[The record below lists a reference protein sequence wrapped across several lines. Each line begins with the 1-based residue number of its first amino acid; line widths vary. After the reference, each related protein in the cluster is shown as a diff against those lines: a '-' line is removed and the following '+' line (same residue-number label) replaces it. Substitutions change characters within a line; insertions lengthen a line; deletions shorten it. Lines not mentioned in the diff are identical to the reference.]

1 MVGLFFIHGVRDKRE
16 IGLHR
21 EEVWGRMAR
30 MQGEV
35 YTCKNGLT
43 VIVNRQTAFPVVS
56 VQVWVGTGAE
66 HEGEHAGAGVS
77 HLIEHMVFKGTAE
90 LNAQQLNEEVAAL
103 GGIWNAYTGTDR
115 TVYHID
121 GPATHC
127 RRFTEILLQLVF
139 SPCFPID
146 EFEKEREVIRREMA
160 MYNDDPQDASYRALV
175 STLYKVH
182 PKRRPV
188 IGELKR
194 FDALTHQDMV
204 NYHRNRYTPGNMFVC
219 VAGDVEPA
227 AVFNMV
233 EEAVATIPARATVQV
248 PTPSEPRQWGSRL
261 HRTEFAQP
269 TSTLMLAWRI
279 PHARHADAA
288 PLAVLASVL
297 GDGRAAWLY
306 KKFHDETALAHDV
319 SASIM
324 PDKEGEGAF
333 IIEADAERANR
344 DRLRDELLDYVAKL
358 PHADFNQGIQR
369 ALRQIKAQRLR
380 TLATVQG
387 QAALTAICWHRSR
400 NLQADTEW
408 AEALQRVT
416 TADIARVC
424 TAYLSPERL
433 TEVSVDPVGS
443 NPTPASAAATH
454 GLPAPV
460 EHELPNGLRLIM
472 RVDKRV
478 PMVYTHLT
486 MAAGCRTE
494 TAATAGINNL
504 LAECLLKG
512 TTTRTAAEM
521 ADAVENL
528 GGYINCNA
536 GNNTLALSTRALAED
551 ATTMMELLADAAL
564 HPTFPEEAVALA
576 REDMEADVLDS
587 LEDPAA
593 LAFRHIR
600 RACFGNTSY
609 GNHPDGTVE
618 SIRTLTREHL
628 VQQHARLV
636 CAGNAVLVVCG
647 DFDPAC
653 IAQTATRLFADMPAG
668 EPAAGVPTP
677 PQMAADTVIACD
689 KEQAVLALAIPGT
702 TATADDQLPQSIF
715 AEWCRDMSGPI
726 FTEIREKLG
735 LAYYAAAAELLGTDA
750 GCLYFYLGTAPQ
762 MLPQAREALEQ
773 LLAQLAQEGMPAEAL
788 ERTRSTMLTQRLLH
802 EQSGAKTC
810 AAMAVNTVLGLPAD
824 YADTLPER
832 LAAITHDQMQ
842 AWIRHTLATT
852 TRTWV
857 SVTAPIR

>member
-1 MVGLFFIHGVRDKRE
+1 
-16 IGLHR
+16 
-21 EEVWGRMAR
+21 
-30 MQGEV
+30 MQGEI

-66 HEGEHAGAGVS
+66 HEGEHAGAGLS
-77 HLIEHMVFKGTAE
+77 HLIEHMVFKGTST
-90 LNAQQLNEEVAAL
+90 LDAQQLNEEVAAL
-103 GGIWNAYTGTDR
+103 GGIWNAYTSTDR

-121 GPATHC
+121 GPATNC
-127 RRFTEILLQLVF
+127 RRFTEILLQLVY
-139 SPCFPID
+139 SPTFPAD

-160 MYNDDPQDASYRALV
+160 MYNDDPRDASYRALV

-182 PKRRPV
+182 PKRLPV
-188 IGELKR
+188 IGEQKR
-194 FDALTHQDMV
+194 FDALTHDDMV
-204 NYHRNRYTPGNMFVC
+204 AYHRNRYTPGNMFVC
-219 VAGDVEPA
+219 VAGDVTPA
-227 AVFNMV
+227 EVFCMV
-233 EEAVATIPARATVQV
+233 EEAVAAIPARAAVYHAPVQ
-248 PTPSEPRQWGSRL
+248 EPRQWGNRL
-261 HRTEFAQP
+261 YRTEFAQP

-306 KKFHDETALAHDV
+306 KKFHDETAQAHDV
-319 SASIM
+319 SASVM

-333 IIEADAERANR
+333 IIEADAERTNR
-344 DRLRDELLDYVAKL
+344 DALRDALLDYVAHL
-358 PHADFNQGIQR
+358 PEADFTQGIQR
-369 ALRQIKAQRLR
+369 ALRQIEAQRLR

-424 TAYLSPERL
+424 TVYLRPERL
-433 TEVSVDPVGS
+433 CEVSVDPVGS
-443 NPTPASAAATH
+443 NPAPAAAEATH

-460 EHELPNGLRLIM
+460 EHVLPNGLRLIM

-478 PMVYTHLT
+478 PMVYTSLT

-504 LAECLLKG
+504 LAECMLKG
-512 TTTRTAAEM
+512 TTTRNSAEL

-528 GGYINCNA
+528 GGHINCTA
-536 GNNTLALSTRALAED
+536 GNNTLSLSTRALAND
-551 ATTMMELLADAAL
+551 ALTMLELMADVAL
-564 HPTFPEEAVALA
+564 HPTFPEDAVAMA

-600 RACFGNTSY
+600 HACFGAVSY

-618 SIRTLTREHL
+618 SVQSLTREHL

-636 CAGNAVLVVCG
+636 CARNAVLVVTG
-647 DFDPAC
+647 DFEPDSILQA
-653 IAQTATRLFADMPAG
+653 ATRLFGPMPAG
-668 EPAAGVPTP
+668 APVSCTPTP
-677 PQMAADTVIACD
+677 QQMCADLTIECD
-689 KEQAVLALAIPGT
+689 KEQAVLVLALPGT
-702 TATADDQLPQSIF
+702 TATADDQLLQSIF
-715 AEWCRDMSGPI
+715 AEWCKDMAGPM
-726 FTEIREKLG
+726 FAEIREKLG
-735 LAYYAAAAELLGTDA
+735 LAYYAAAAELPGTDA

-762 MLPQAREALEQ
+762 MLPQARQALEQ
-773 LLAQLAQEGMPAEAL
+773 LLADLAQHGMPAEAL
-788 ERTRSTMLTQRLLH
+788 ERTRSTMLTQRLLN

-810 AAMAVNTVLGLPAD
+810 AASAVNAVLGLPAD
-824 YADTLPER
+824 YADTLPVR
-832 LAAITHDQMQ
+832 LAAITHEQMQ
-842 AWIRHTLATT
+842 AWLRRTLAAT

-857 SVTAPIR
+857 SVTATS